1 MSNIYKLKNLAG
13 LLLAIFFLSNKAQA
27 QIPACSTY
35 VFTTSSE
42 SFAYL
47 SGSTSAAG
55 IHCDDCNITGIP
67 IGFNFPFCGT
77 NYTTVSASSNGFISL
92 ISTTNSSLTN
102 SMATMAGI
110 APMLQIMWDDMW
122 GTSGATASYLT
133 SGTAPNRIFTFE
145 WRNWRTFANSG
156 TGPAISM
163 QMRLYET
170 SGRIQ
175 MLYKRESSAGSYNPP
190 GATIGIAASTTDWQ
204 TLPNTGTTPVP
215 SSTVFT
221 TSIASWPATD
231 QVYQWDPPTP
241 CTKASAFVVG
251 NVNSQSGSF
260 SWTGVTGA
268 MDYQYAVDT
277 RADLSPNVGTTIV
290 ATTATSGIASGLLP
304 NTTYYAH
311 IRTRCS
317 LTSISQWDT
326 VSFRTRDE
334 CTKPA
339 KLIIA
344 NIDSNSCTFQWP
356 AIPTATSYQY
366 IYSQT
371 KLIPLGSAAT
381 TITSTS
387 VPLTGLTE
395 GTRYYVYYRSLC
407 PNIDSSAWML
417 DSFRTPVPCRAPILG
432 LSWLTN
438 NNAIVYWNG
447 MPTAYQYEYYLG
459 TASNPPSI
467 GTPIIATRIQTPYL
481 QPNTDYAMYI
491 RCNCN
496 DFGVESKSKW
506 AEIDFKTLP
515 PTSINSI
522 TTASSR
528 ISVFPNPVS
537 DKLNIQ
543 VAGTYKADA
552 ELEIADITGKTVM
565 TTKVG
570 NGTLQVDIRH
580 LSSGVY
586 TIRMHEDGSV
596 NTVRFTKQ

>member
-35 VFTTSSE
+35 VFTTSTE
-42 SFAYL
+42 TYAYL
-47 SGSTSAAG
+47 SGGTSASG
-55 IHCDDCNITGIP
+55 ILCDDCIQTNIP
-67 IGFNFPFCGT
+67 LNFSFPYCGN
-77 NYTTVSASSNGFISL
+77 NYNTVSVGSNGYISL
-92 ISTTNSSLTN
+92 SNSSSVWLGLSSSSILSTQ
-102 SMATMAGI
+102 
-110 APMLQIMWDDMW
+110 PVLFPMW
-122 GTSGATASYLT
+122 GDEWGTAGSASYLT

-145 WRNWRTFANSG
+145 WRNWRPYSQQSN
-156 TGPAISM
+156 PEYSM
-163 QMRLYET
+163 QVRLYEG

-175 MLYKRESSAGSYNPP
+175 FIYKREGTSSRVSSY
-190 GATIGIAASTTDWQ
+190 GIGIAWNSSDYQSLPAPTAS
-204 TLPNTGTTPVP
+204 PTP
-215 SSTVFT
+215 SFT
-221 TSIASWPATD
+221 TLWTYTAYPANN

-241 CTKASAFVVG
+241 CPKATALTVG

-290 ATTATSGIASGLLP
+290 TTTATSGIASGLLP

-326 VSFRTRDE
+326 VSFRTRAE

-356 AIPTATSYQY
+356 AIPTAINYQY

-381 TITSTS
+381 TVPSTTTS
-387 VPLTGLTE
+387 VSLVGLTE

>member
-1 MSNIYKLKNLAG
+1 MGNIYKLKNLAG

-35 VFTTSSE
+35 VFTTSTE
-42 SFAYL
+42 TYAYL
-47 SGSTSAAG
+47 SGGTSASG
-55 IHCDDCNITGIP
+55 ILCDDCIQTNIP
-67 IGFNFPFCGT
+67 LNFSFPYCGN
-77 NYTTVSASSNGFISL
+77 NYNTVSVGSNGYISL
-92 ISTTNSSLTN
+92 SNSSSVWLGVSSSAILSTQ
-102 SMATMAGI
+102 
-110 APMLQIMWDDMW
+110 PVLFPMW
-122 GTSGATASYLT
+122 GDEWGTAGSASYLT

-145 WRNWRTFANSG
+145 WRNWRPYSQQSN
-156 TGPAISM
+156 PEYSM
-163 QMRLYET
+163 QVRLYEG

-175 MLYKRESSAGSYNPP
+175 FIYKREGTSSRVSSY
-190 GATIGIAASTTDWQ
+190 GIGIAWNSSDYQSLPAPTAS
-204 TLPNTGTTPVP
+204 PTP
-215 SSTVFT
+215 SFT
-221 TSIASWPATD
+221 TLWTYTAYPANN

-241 CTKASAFVVG
+241 CPKATALTVG

-290 ATTATSGIASGLLP
+290 TTTATSGIASGLLP

-326 VSFRTRDE
+326 VSFRTRAE

-356 AIPTATSYQY
+356 AIPTAINYQY

-381 TITSTS
+381 TVPSTTTS
-387 VPLTGLTE
+387 VSLVGLTE

-570 NGTLQVDIRH
+570 NGTLQVVIRH